1 MAYNYFPA
9 TYQPLNYAQQTQNNA
24 SIIWVQGIAGAKA
37 YPVAPSNSVQ
47 LMDSESDHFFIKSTD
62 ASGMPMP
69 LRVFEYKEV
78 SINTPQKT
86 PQVAQPDMSDF
97 VRRDEFVALSH
108 KIDGLLNKEEVI
120 DAE

>member
-69 LRVFEYKEV
+69 LRVFEYKE
-78 SINTPQKT
+78 ITTEAPQKV
-86 PQVAQPDMSDF
+86 PQVAQTDMSEY
-97 VRRDEFVALSH
+97 VKRDEFLKLSS
-108 KIDGLLNKEEVI
+108 KIDGLLKEKE

>member
-1 MAYNYFPA
+1 MAYNYFPT
-9 TYQPLNYAQQTQNNA
+9 TYQPLNYAQPTTNNA

-78 SINTPQKT
+78 SMNTPQKT

-97 VRRDEFVALSH
+97 VRRDEFTALSK